1 MPRQIGKRAKRR
13 EIIIDYVTTSQEYM
27 ETIKSMEIDEEK
39 QYRLYKIERQNKQ
52 RKETYSGYNAILI

>member
-1 MPRQIGKRAKRR
+1 MDKRAKRR
-13 EIIIDYVTTSQEYM
+13 EIIIDYVTTSQECM

-39 QYRLYKIERQNKQ
+39 QDRLYKIERQNKQ

>member
-1 MPRQIGKRAKRR
+1 MPRQIGKRAMRR
-13 EIIIDYVTTSQEYM
+13 EIIIDYVPTSQDYM